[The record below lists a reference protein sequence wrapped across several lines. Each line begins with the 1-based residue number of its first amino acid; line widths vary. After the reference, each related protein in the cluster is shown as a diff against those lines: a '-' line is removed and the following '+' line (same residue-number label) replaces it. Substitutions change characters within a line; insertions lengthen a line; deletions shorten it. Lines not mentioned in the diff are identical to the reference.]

1 MSALL
6 LRTWVRRGCRTS
18 VLALLAAGLLTSR
31 TAVAQTWEVA
41 GAAGGELAVA
51 PALTGH
57 GFLFLQAARSETLGG
72 TLRLTYNTDTVD
84 VTLER
89 LPLAERLELTVGVR
103 GEALIAGLNLDYFQ
117 QGERL
122 SERGF
127 YASYVQGHARLQR
140 HLPAHN
146 TVELDTQVRRW
157 WFSDT
162 GSTADTL
169 QLPQETWHAQV
180 RLAWIYWN
188 IQLPRAE
195 WEAHRLFP
203 RVTGF
208 AFRVA
213 AEMLLRGEAGAFG
226 AEVAPGELDPRN
238 DAGRGAATVRLWAAG
253 GTVFGP
259 LRLAFELN
267 GAWGTGHD
275 DITRDR
281 VGGLTPYV
289 VRVPGLPWAALLSER
304 YLVGEARLALALGD
318 ERAHELG
325 VLVAAGVLNDPRRL
339 GQREAGGLGGG
350 ALFADLRFGSWQ
362 IHAQGA
368 MAAPVG
374 WLTDR
379 VHLSGLVGVGVRL
392 K

>member
-1 MSALL
+1 VAAA
-6 LRTWVRRGCRTS
+6 TS

-127 YASYVQGHARLQR
+127 YASYLQGHARLQR

-188 IQLPRAE
+188 IQLPRAKSGRRTGCSRASRALRSA
-195 WEAHRLFP
+195 WRPRCCCAVRRGPSAPRWP
-203 RVTGF
+203 RVSSTRATTWG
-208 AFRVA
+208 
-213 AEMLLRGEAGAFG
+213 
-226 AEVAPGELDPRN
+226 
-238 DAGRGAATVRLWAAG
+238 AGRPPLRLWAAG
-253 GTVFGP
+253 GTAFGP